1 VLCVDRAHQRKNVHG
16 WGQPDTGGSP
26 KSSVK
31 ARYLVAFVLADRVG
45 RREYAVV
52 YLARF
57 SNQAGPLELG
67 PWNKPNDFAHER
79 LQKTK
84 SDNSLDLDDEYHPK

>member
-1 VLCVDRAHQRKNVHG
+1 MHG
-16 WGQPDTGGSP
+16 RGRPDTGGRP
-26 KSSVK
+26 KSSTK
-31 ARYLVAFVLADRVG
+31 ARYLVAFVLADRVS

-67 PWNKPNDFAHER
+67 PWNKPDNFAHVR
-79 LQKTK
+79 LQKT
-84 SDNSLDLDDEYHPK
+84 NRITRWI